1 MHMEVIEIGHSKCA
15 HAHTHTH
22 TSPYTHAPSYPHLT
36 TMRFQNLR
44 TGPNDKVI
52 RMNVFE
58 IKRMHS
64 KDNRGGVGWGGWG
77 DGRSP

>member
-1 MHMEVIEIGHSKCA
+1 M
-15 HAHTHTH
+15 HTHTH
-22 TSPYTHAPSYPHLT
+22 THKPIHACTIIPHLA